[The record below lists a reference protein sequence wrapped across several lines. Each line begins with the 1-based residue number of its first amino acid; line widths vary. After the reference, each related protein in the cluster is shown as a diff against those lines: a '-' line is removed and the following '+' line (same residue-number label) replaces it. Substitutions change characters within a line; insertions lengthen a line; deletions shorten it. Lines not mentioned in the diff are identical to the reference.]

1 MYFRS
6 TGLGKTELTGKV
18 NDMQRQGD
26 YIVMYVDIIDPVKW
40 RVRAAF
46 SFSDLAIIAGK
57 MAKAAILSLVFSPK
71 QWRNKEPKHPGDF

>member
-6 TGLGKTELTGKV
+6 TGLGKTELAGKV

-26 YIVMYVDIIDPVKW
+26 YIVMLVDITDPVKW

-46 SFSDLAIIAGK
+46 RFSDLATIAGK

-71 QWRNKEPKHPGDF
+71 QWRNREPKHPGDF

>member
-1 MYFRS
+1 MFFRS

-18 NDMQRQGD
+18 DNLQRQGD
-26 YIVMYVDIIDPVKW
+26 YLVMYVDIVDPVKW

-46 SFSDLAIIAGK
+46 SFTDLATIVGK
-57 MAKAAILSLVFSPK
+57 MAKAAILSFVFSPK

>member
-1 MYFRS
+1 MIFRS

-18 NDMQRQGD
+18 NDLQRQGD
-26 YIVMYVDIIDPVKW
+26 YLVMYVDIVDPVKW

-46 SFSDLAIIAGK
+46 NFRDLATIVGK
-57 MAKAAILSLVFSPK
+57 MAKVAVLSFVFSPK